1 MVAVVFEVLRYSW
14 MVEVVSPWLTDC
26 TILML
31 EAGHRGISIAA
42 RLGLLLHCSAFLAI
56 QVFRGLSLPQMKVF
70 RNPSRRRAS

>member
-42 RLGLLLHCSAFLAI
+42 RLGLLLHCFAFLVV
-56 QVFRGLSLPQMKVF
+56 QVSQGLSLPRTKVF
-70 RNPSRRRAS
+70 LNPSRQRAL